1 MQESTFTLHPEQYQP
16 TGVVDLSR
24 EQKVRAEALAKDMSV
39 ITPNEVADT
48 TIAGTN
54 TEDAKTTV
62 TVEHANA
69 EHANTTVANTTVAKD
84 TTTVTPHPPHTPDDE
99 PLTDP
104 ADIAAY
110 IRAYTGAKAP
120 PLASWH
126 YCGCTVVTKVK
137 PKKSNKVMRKE
148 AEIRAAKIDFVRGE
162 AARMGISE
170 DNPALIAEIEKL
182 SVVPPRKEKPKTLD
196 EPCDFKVKNR
206 NAMRVH
212 LRTIHSVY
220 YCEYCRTRWNK
231 PQKQKWKEHKM
242 KYPSGQCRFL
252 ANGGVGPGKGSA
264 GKIAPDTSDT
274 GVQGFTAEIPNNN
287 LPNPANSTH

>member
-1 MQESTFTLHPEQYQP
+1 MQESTFTLRPEQHQP

-24 EQKVRAEALAKDMSV
+24 EQKVRAEALAKDTSA
-39 ITPNEVADT
+39 ITPDDPNTAFANTTVAS
-48 TIAGTN
+48 TN
-54 TEDAKTTV
+54 TEDA
-62 TVEHANA
+62 
-69 EHANTTVANTTVAKD
+69 NTAVAKD
-84 TTTVTPHPPHTPDDE
+84 ANTAAVAPPPPHTPEDE

-148 AEIRAAKIDFVRGE
+148 AEIRAAKIDFVRSE
-162 AARMGISE
+162 AARMGIPA
-170 DNPALIAEIEKL
+170 DNPALVAEIEKL

-287 LPNPANSTH
+287 LPNPANSKH